1 METRLDLA
9 PLLSGVGV
17 EIGVGSGCFSRY
29 LLENS
34 KLSLLFSVDPWS
46 MEYPGFLSEEHAQA
60 CYNATCS
67 ALAKFSRHSV
77 IVRQA
82 AELFV
87 EIINNNSIDF
97 VYIDSSHTYE
107 ETFLQMKL
115 WWPKIKSGGILSGH
129 DYSNGPQI
137 QQAVAE
143 FCELHQLIFETT
155 INDRT
160 TNEYVVNSWIIY
172 KP

>member
-17 EIGVGSGCFSRY
+17 EIGVGSGCFSRH

-34 KLSLLFSVDPWS
+34 KLFLLFSIDPWS
-46 MEYPGFLSEEHAQA
+46 MEYPGFLSKEHAQA

-67 ALAKFSRHSV
+67 ALAKFSHRSV
-77 IVRQA
+77 VVRQA

-87 EIINNNSIDF
+87 ENIDDNSIDF
-97 VYIDSSHTYE
+97 VYIDSSHTYQ
-107 ETFLQMKL
+107 ETSLQMKL

-129 DYSNGPQI
+129 DYSNTPQI
-137 QQAVAE
+137 QQAVIE
-143 FCELHQLIFETT
+143 FCELHQLVFETT
-155 INDRT
+155 INDKTRS
-160 TNEYVVNSWIIY
+160 EFIVNSWIIY